1 MHRLVHLIATVST
14 VSIGCG
20 PTGTPAAEDSGPPI
34 LEIVSPERG
43 TTSPTTSIEI
53 TGRAVDDIGVAE
65 VSVNGVAAKLDGDG
79 NFAVTLNATEG
90 ITLLETVAIDDAGNE
105 ARDARAVL
113 AGTLVDLAT
122 PVAAGLVGHLDS
134 SAMAGLG
141 VIVGDVANGIDWTA
155 LAKTYNPVA
164 GSGGTSCNSYQAYID
179 SVSHG
184 GFAVDTTAA
193 DGGIG
198 GAVRVVDLDVR
209 GHINWRG
216 LCASGTEE
224 FRVTAS
230 AFDLGALIAPR
241 LEGAAIQVGLEDVS
255 ARFTNFQLSVS
266 NVPGFVE
273 DHFEPRVRDK
283 IAEIVRDK
291 ARELVP
297 PLATDYIGDFLA
309 TTHELDLLGRTIGL
323 SVWPTAMSWTT
334 AGGTITLDGVSA
346 VDGAEGGVFLSSP
359 RRAPMDAM
367 LGSTGLAVAV
377 ADDVLNQLLA
387 GMWTSGAFADAMVPL
402 KGDTLDAVF
411 GAEGTQ
417 ATITMSLP
425 PVASF
430 DRDGPAQLV
439 IGDLEVEAVAPSG
452 ETLARFVVSA
462 EIELTARAG
471 GMGIALSTET
481 GRILAQI
488 LETSPALVAPLDANK
503 ALALADIA
511 IRQLAGRADDLLTGV
526 PLPGIDGASIEPSI
540 LASAGGYLVLGGD
553 LGFE

>member
-1 MHRLVHLIATVST
+1 
-14 VSIGCG
+14 
-20 PTGTPAAEDSGPPI
+20 
-34 LEIVSPERG
+34 
-43 TTSPTTSIEI
+43 
-53 TGRAVDDIGVAE
+53 
-65 VSVNGVAAKLDGDG
+65 
-79 NFAVTLNATEG
+79 
-90 ITLLETVAIDDAGNE
+90 
-105 ARDARAVL
+105 
-113 AGTLVDLAT
+113 
-122 PVAAGLVGHLDS
+122 
-134 SAMAGLG
+134 
-141 VIVGDVANGIDWTA
+141 
-155 LAKTYNPVA
+155 
-164 GSGGTSCNSYQAYID
+164 
-179 SVSHG
+179 
-184 GFAVDTTAA
+184 
-193 DGGIG
+193 
-198 GAVRVVDLDVR
+198 
-209 GHINWRG
+209 
-216 LCASGTEE
+216 
-224 FRVTAS
+224 
-230 AFDLGALIAPR
+230 
-241 LEGAAIQVGLEDVS
+241 
-255 ARFTNFQLSVS
+255 
-266 NVPGFVE
+266 
-273 DHFEPRVRDK
+273 
-283 IAEIVRDK
+283 
-291 ARELVP
+291 
-297 PLATDYIGDFLA
+297 
-309 TTHELDLLGRTIGL
+309 
-323 SVWPTAMSWTT
+323 
-334 AGGTITLDGVSA
+334 
-346 VDGAEGGVFLSSP
+346 
-359 RRAPMDAM
+359 MDAM